1 MMTVRFPL
9 VYSAD
14 KRSGAMIAPDSLSE
28 SAIDFV
34 ADGAEN
40 AGHRGAVILAPVR

>member
-1 MMTVRFPL
+1 VRL
-9 VYSAD
+9 NAD
-14 KRSGAMIAPDSLSE
+14 GEIPTRLFSRQE

-40 AGHRGAVILAPVR
+40 AGHRGAISVALFDL